1 MNRELATPYA
11 RRADTQTLGR
21 IASRL
26 SELAAECAALD
37 HTGAGSPIAGVPG
50 EPWTSQQ
57 HAIDLAQRIHRY
69 LAARRARGALLSG
82 DWFADPAWDLLLD
95 LLAAQYLGRRVSIT
109 SACIAAHVPATTA
122 LRWIDR
128 LVEEGALLRE
138 DDPSDGRRSY
148 LGLAPALAIRL
159 EQWIERHLPAPAEP
173 GQASAS

>member
-37 HTGAGSPIAGVPG
+37 HTGTGSPIAGVPG
-50 EPWTSQQ
+50 EPWTLQQ
-57 HAIDLAQRIHRY
+57 HASDLAQRIHRY
-69 LAARRARGALLSG
+69 LAARRARRALLSG

-148 LGLAPALAIRL
+148 LRLAPELAMRL
-159 EQWIERHLPAPAEP
+159 EQWIERHLPAPARQ
-173 GQASAS
+173 GHVAS